1 MLEPLHQPLSQGV
14 ELILGG
20 QKSGKSRRAE
30 HLAAAWLAL
39 PPCQGHTREAVLIA
53 TGQAWDDEMAQRI
66 TRHQRDRAE
75 RVPGLHTLE
84 VPLAVAQ
91 AINDHSAPHRLL
103 VLDCLTLW
111 LTNLLMPMEAV
122 GHDSAPHDFP
132 PPNLPPL
139 GGGVQTSAHQ
149 QQCFHSLS
157 QRGRAGVGE
166 RARGRDHQA
175 QAAHL
180 LKALRHTTGPV
191 VLVGNEI
198 GLGVIPLGREVRAFV
213 DALGRLNQDV
223 ASVADRVVLMV
234 AGCPLVMK
242 NG

>member
-1 MLEPLHQPLSQGV
+1 MVEPLPQPLHQPLSQGV
-14 ELILGG
+14 ELMLGG

-91 AINDHSAPHRLL
+91 AITDHSAPHRLL

-111 LTNLLMPMEAV
+111 LTNLLMPMEAEAAN
-122 GHDSAPHDFP
+122 DSASNTDLAQH
-132 PPNLPPL
+132 
-139 GGGVQTSAHQ
+139 
-149 QQCFHSLS
+149 
-157 QRGRAGVGE
+157 
-166 RARGRDHQA
+166 HQA
-175 QAAHL
+175 QEAL
-180 LKALRHTTGPV
+180 LLEALRHATGPV

-234 AGCPLVMK
+234 AGCPLVIK
-242 NG
+242 